1 MVQLVGAGLLIR
13 SLRNLENTPLDA
25 STYLLV
31 VAGVALVALV
41 AVMYCQS
48 SRQRGPNLR
57 LAGGMILVRIESKAI
72 QPIFLKDCA
81 G

>member
-41 AVMYCQS
+41 ASAVPA
-48 SRQRGPNLR
+48 SRAASVDPIC
-57 LAGGMILVRIESKAI
+57 AVRVE
-72 QPIFLKDCA
+72 
-81 G
+81 